1 VFRCLP
7 GKVRRFL
14 WCGVPY
20 DKYKNEESSVDEIS
34 LNSMNKKPVDED
46 SNKST
51 HSSEVKLESKK
62 GMDNQSYIE
71 DNGNT
76 EAKSSSTDKHEKI
89 TRL

>member
-1 VFRCLP
+1 
-7 GKVRRFL
+7 
-14 WCGVPY
+14 
-20 DKYKNEESSVDEIS
+20 
-34 LNSMNKKPVDED
+34 MNKKPVDED